1 MTEILLWALPI
12 AAAAHIFEEFVWPG
26 GFKAWYARY
35 RPETVKSFTP
45 RFAIGINALL
55 IVVSLAPA
63 MQPAQP
69 SSIAL
74 WLTVAAIVAGN
85 AGFHLRAV
93 FKMREYSPGVI
104 TGVALY
110 VPIALVGYRHFVT
123 TGRASVGTAVAAA
136 ILGGSYNWISVLS
149 HRRRARRA
157 AAGGTT

>member
-12 AAAAHIFEEFVWPG
+12 AAAAHIVEEFVYPG

-45 RFAIGINALL
+45 GFAIGINALL

-63 MQPAQP
+63 LKPAQP

-85 AGFHLRAV
+85 AVFHLRAV
-93 FKMREYSPGVI
+93 FTMRDYSPGVI

-110 VPIALVGYRHFVT
+110 VPIALVGYWHFVA

-136 ILGGSYNWISVLS
+136 ILGGSYNWFSLFN
-149 HRRRARRA
+149 HRRRAKRA
-157 AAGGTT
+157 VAGGST